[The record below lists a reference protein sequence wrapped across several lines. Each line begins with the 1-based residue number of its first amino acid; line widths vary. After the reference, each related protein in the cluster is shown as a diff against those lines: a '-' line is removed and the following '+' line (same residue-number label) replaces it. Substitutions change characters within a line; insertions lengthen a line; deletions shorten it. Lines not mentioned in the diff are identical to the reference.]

1 MFIVKFCFL
10 VRDLR
15 EIKITMIEH
24 TCKSLI
30 NYRKTKKKKTKRK
43 KKKTYFGRVIH
54 KTLILALWKMETGVK
69 QFKVILCYTVIL
81 G

>member
-30 NYRKTKKKKTKRK
+30 NYRKTKKKNEK
-43 KKKTYFGRVIH
+43 KEKENLVWQG
-54 KTLILALWKMETGVK
+54 
-69 QFKVILCYTVIL
+69 YT
-81 G
+81 

>member
-30 NYRKTKKKKTKRK
+30 NYRKTKKKKNEK
-43 KKKTYFGRVIH
+43 KEKENLVWQG
-54 KTLILALWKMETGVK
+54 
-69 QFKVILCYTVIL
+69 YT
-81 G
+81 

>member
-30 NYRKTKKKKTKRK
+30 NCRKTKKMKKKRK
-43 KKKTYFGRVIH
+43 RKPS
-54 KTLILALWKMETGVK
+54 LAGLYIKS
-69 QFKVILCYTVIL
+69 
-81 G
+81 

>member
-30 NYRKTKKKKTKRK
+30 NYRKTKKNEKKEKENL
-43 KKKTYFGRVIH
+43 FWQG
-54 KTLILALWKMETGVK
+54 
-69 QFKVILCYTVIL
+69 YT
-81 G
+81 

>member
-10 VRDLR
+10 VRDLK

-30 NYRKTKKKKTKRK
+30 NTERSKKNEKKEKENLVWQ
-43 KKKTYFGRVIH
+43 G
-54 KTLILALWKMETGVK
+54 
-69 QFKVILCYTVIL
+69 YT
-81 G
+81 